1 MSTNTLY
8 LEDKQ
13 GSITPEVSRYTQVSG
28 FAHNLCYASADI
40 NNAAAEMLRIADSL
54 GPNRPID
61 DDGRLPGFTF
71 PSEVVAKEE
80 LIKLAGLMRRLN
92 HKVWGVSRMISRDAE
107 DVASRVIIADDQK
120 FDAELEAYLKSDPS
134 ADLKP

>member
-28 FAHNLCYASADI
+28 FAHSLCYASADI
-40 NNAAAEMLRIADSL
+40 NNAAAEMLRIAESL
-54 GPNRPID
+54 GP
-61 DDGRLPGFTF
+61 DGWDTEGKKVAYTF
-71 PSEVVAKEE
+71 PSEVAAKEE

-107 DVASRVIIADDQK
+107 DLASRVIIADDQK
-120 FDAELEAYLKSDPS
+120 FDAELEAFLKADPS
-134 ADLKP
+134 IDLKP